1 MSIQSDQGA
10 YDWTKDPAWTEER
23 PQQQRQQTPPPQP
36 RTAPTNGRQ
45 TPGRTVHKSGGGFNP
60 SANLTYSKTTV
71 VNGGNGQQ
79 ASGAAGTGGKVPG
92 SDFMSNEEIRAFCE
106 YHRKQSRNGATELA
120 MDADHLE
127 AVLRAIPDVSGSL
140 SGSRGRARRVSRWLK
155 KAAAADKAKQKYFA
169 SVYATFEREYES
181 ELRKVGKGR
190 QQQRPAAK
198 FGWR

>member
-1 MSIQSDQGA
+1 MT
-10 YDWTKDPAWTEER
+10 Y
-23 PQQQRQQTPPPQP
+23 PPRP
-36 RTAPTNGRQ
+36 RTAPTNGPRQ
-45 TPGRTVHKSGGGFNP
+45 PAGAPLKNVNKTRVGGGFNP
-60 SANLTYSKTTV
+60 SLNFTV
-71 VNGGNGQQ
+71 TEKQGGPRTVGQ
-79 ASGAAGTGGKVPG
+79 APAAPVGQGTGGKVPG

-106 YHRKQSRNGATELA
+106 HHRKRARNGATELA

-127 AVLRAIPDVSGSL
+127 AVLRSIPDVTGSL
-140 SGSRGRARRVSRWLK
+140 GGSRARARRVSRWLK

-190 QQQRPAAK
+190 QQPRPSTK